1 MRREKKRHEDPNT
14 QLLFVS
20 TCRHTYILAMV
31 LEEVVVVVK
40 KMTMFEKNNK
50 QAQRRAAAGRSR
62 HKRHG
67 VIQHQGSYFR
77 TRCTKWIFI
86 ILIVLVEK
94 TTH

>member
-1 MRREKKRHEDPNT
+1 MRKKKKTNEKGKKRHGDPNT

-50 QAQRRAAAGRSR
+50 
-62 HKRHG
+62 
-67 VIQHQGSYFR
+67 Y
-77 TRCTKWIFI
+77 
-86 ILIVLVEK
+86 L
-94 TTH
+94 